1 MENRFT
7 LSEWSGAVGDL
18 GTTLPIAFALVQAS
32 GFSPARL
39 FLCWGLVYVATGA
52 YYRVPVSVQP
62 LKAMAVIAISTGLG
76 ASLLSTTAVFYG
88 VLLLVLT
95 STGLIRAISRWFSP
109 GIVRG
114 VQLGIGFL
122 LAEKALELI
131 GDHSVYLGS
140 PMGSTTTVAVLTLGV
155 LGFVGLGL
163 RYQYPVALACIAGGL
178 LGAFALGV
186 GGAAPASN
194 GPLVNLS
201 LPDWTQFGNVLTL
214 LIIPQLPLTLGN
226 AVYAASDA
234 CRRFWP
240 DRSARTTPSRL
251 ATSIGGSNVL
261 IGLLGGFPI
270 CHGAGGIAAHERL
283 GGRTG
288 GTTILL
294 GSAFLLLALLPGAS
308 RLLFLIP
315 VPILGALL
323 LCDSWAMI
331 AVLRESEEL
340 PQVLVACTVAVLGWA
355 THHLTIAVGAGL
367 VVERLVG
374 WSVLRYQLLRAQRF
388 AAQQSGMSLFTRGR

>member
-1 MENRFT
+1 M
-7 LSEWSGAVGDL
+7 GDL

-32 GFSPARL
+32 GFSPGRL
-39 FLCWGLVYVATGA
+39 FLYWGLVYVATGA

-62 LKAMAVIAISTGLG
+62 LKAMAVIAISSGLS
-76 ASLLSTTAVFYG
+76 ATLLSTTAVFYG

-95 STGLIRAISRWFSP
+95 GTGLIKKISEWFSP

-114 VQLGIGFL
+114 VQLGIGLL
-122 LAEKALELI
+122 LAEKALGLI
-131 GDHSVYLGS
+131 GDHSLYLGS
-140 PMGSTTTVAVLTLGV
+140 TVGSTTAVVALTIGV
-155 LGFVGLGL
+155 LGLVALGL
-163 RYQYPVALACIAGGL
+163 RYRVPVALFCIGGGI
-178 LGAFALGV
+178 LGAFLLGV
-186 GGAAPASN
+186 GSTAPSAN
-194 GPLVNLS
+194 GPLVHLS
-201 LPDWTQFGNVLTL
+201 LPDWTQFGNVLML

-234 CRRFWP
+234 CQRYWP
-240 DRSARTTPSRL
+240 DRSGRATPSRL
-251 ATSIGGSNVL
+251 AASIGGSNVL

-288 GTTILL
+288 GTTIIL
-294 GSAFLLLALLPGAS
+294 GSVLLALALIPGAS
-308 RLLFLIP
+308 RVLFLIP

-331 AVLRESEEL
+331 AVLRESVDL
-340 PQVLVACTVAVLGWA
+340 PQVVVTCTVAVLGWT
-355 THHLTIAVGAGL
+355 THRLTLAVGVGL

-374 WSVLRYQLLRAQRF
+374 RSALRYGLLRLQRF
-388 AAQQSGMSLFTRGR
+388 VVQQPIVQGFTND

>member
-1 MENRFT
+1 MERC
-7 LSEWSGAVGDL
+7 SGGSGDDS
-18 GTTLPIAFALVQAS
+18 PIAFALVQAS

-62 LKAMAVIAISTGLG
+62 LKAMAVIAITTGVS

-88 VLLLVLT
+88 LLLLVLMG
-95 STGLIRAISRWFSP
+95 TGLIRWLSEWFSS
-109 GIVRG
+109 GIVWG

-122 LAEKALELI
+122 LAEKALGLI

-140 PMGSTTTVAVLTLGV
+140 PMGSTATVVALTLGV
-155 LGFVGLGL
+155 LGLVAMGL
-163 RYQYPVALACIAGGL
+163 RYRYPVALVCILSGL
-178 LGAFALGV
+178 LGAFVLGV
-186 GGAAPASN
+186 GGPAPTSGGA
-194 GPLVNLS
+194 LVNLS
-201 LPDWTQFGNVLTL
+201 LPDWTQLGNVLTL

-234 CRRFWP
+234 CQRFWP
-240 DRSARTTPSRL
+240 TRSSRTTPSRL
-251 ATSIGGSNVL
+251 ATSIGGSNVF

-294 GSAFLLLALLPGAS
+294 GGALLLLALLPGAS

-331 AVLRESEEL
+331 AVLRESDEL
-340 PQVLVACTVAVLGWA
+340 PQVIVAGTVAVLGWA
-355 THHLTIAVGAGL
+355 THHLTIAVGVGL

-374 WSVLRYQLLRAQRF
+374 WSAVRYRLLRAQRF
-388 AAQQSGMSLFTRGR
+388 AAQQSGVSLFGGRR

>member
-39 FLCWGLVYVATGA
+39 FLCWGLVYVVTGA

-62 LKAMAVIAISTGLG
+62 LKAMAVIAITTGLS

-88 VLLLVLT
+88 LLLLVLVG
-95 STGLIRAISRWFSP
+95 TGLIRGLSEWFSA
-109 GIVRG
+109 GIVQG

-122 LAEKALELI
+122 LAEKALGLI

-140 PMGSTTTVAVLTLGV
+140 PVGSTPAVVLLTLAVLGLV
-155 LGFVGLGL
+155 ALGL
-163 RYQYPVALACIAGGL
+163 RYRYPVALVCMVGGL
-178 LGAFALGV
+178 LGALALGV
-186 GGAAPASN
+186 GGPPTSTT
-194 GPLVNLS
+194 PLVNLS
-201 LPDWTQFGNVLTL
+201 LPDWTQLGNVLTL

-240 DRSARTTPSRL
+240 NRSARTTPSRL
-251 ATSIGGSNVL
+251 AASIGGGNVL

-294 GSAFLLLALLPGAS
+294 GSALLLLALLPGAS
-308 RLLFLIP
+308 HVLFLIP

-331 AVLRESEEL
+331 AVLRESDDL
-340 PQVLVACTVAVLGWA
+340 PQVVVAGTVAVLGWA
-355 THHLTIAVGAGL
+355 THHLTIAVGVGL

-374 WSVLRYQLLRAQRF
+374 WSAVRYQLLRAQRF
-388 AAQQSGMSLFTRGR
+388 AAQWSGLSLFTSGP

>member
-62 LKAMAVIAISTGLG
+62 LKAMAVIAITTGLS

-88 VLLLVLT
+88 LLLLVLMG
-95 STGLIRAISRWFSP
+95 TGLIRGLSEWFSP
-109 GIVRG
+109 GIVQG

-122 LAEKALELI
+122 LAEKALGLI

-140 PMGSTTTVAVLTLGV
+140 PVGSTTTVVVLTIGV
-155 LGFVGLGL
+155 LGLVALGL
-163 RYQYPVALACIAGGL
+163 HYRYPVALVCIVGGL
-178 LGAFALGV
+178 LGALALGV
-186 GGAAPASN
+186 TGPAPSSSDA
-194 GPLVNLS
+194 LVNLS

-226 AVYAASDA
+226 AVYAASDI
-234 CRRFWP
+234 CDRFWP
-240 DRSARTTPSRL
+240 DRSARTTPARL
-251 ATSIGGSNVL
+251 AASIGGSNVL

-294 GSAFLLLALLPGAS
+294 GSALLLLALLPGAS

-331 AVLRESEEL
+331 AVLRESDDL
-340 PQVLVACTVAVLGWA
+340 PQGVVAGTVAVLGWA
-355 THHLTIAVGAGL
+355 THHLTIAVGVGL

-374 WSVLRYQLLRAQRF
+374 WSAVRYQLLRAQRV
-388 AAQQSGMSLFTRGR
+388 AAQQTGGSLFTGGQ

>member
-1 MENRFT
+1 MQNRFS

-32 GFSPARL
+32 GFSPGGL

-62 LKAMAVIAISTGLG
+62 LKAMAVIAISTGLS

-88 VLLLVLT
+88 ILLLGLT
-95 STGLIRAISRWFSP
+95 GTGLIKKISEWFSP

-114 VQLGIGFL
+114 VQLGIGLL
-122 LAEKALELI
+122 LAEKALDLV

-140 PMGSTTTVAVLTLGV
+140 AVGSTIVVAALTVGV
-155 LGFVGLGL
+155 LGLVALGL
-163 RYQYPVALACIAGGL
+163 RYRVPVALFCIGGGIAGAFL
-178 LGAFALGV
+178 LGVANTTPVAT
-186 GGAAPASN
+186 
-194 GPLVNLS
+194 GPLVQLS

-234 CRRFWP
+234 CQRFWP
-240 DRSARTTPSRL
+240 ERSERTTPSRL
-251 ATSIGGSNVL
+251 ASSIGGSNVL

-288 GTTILL
+288 GTTIIL
-294 GSAFLLLALLPGAS
+294 GGVLLALALIPGAS

-331 AVLRESEEL
+331 AVLRWSEDL
-340 PQVLVACTVAVLGWA
+340 PQGVVAATVALLGWA
-355 THHLTIAVGAGL
+355 THHLTLAVGVGI
-367 VVERLVG
+367 VVERVVG
-374 WSVLRYQLLRAQRF
+374 WSALRYGLLRTQRLVV
-388 AAQQSGMSLFTRGR
+388 QQPLIRRLTNH